1 LNNIDETTKFI
12 RHGIEYSNKS
22 ISTGDDY
29 PQWWIQL
36 STNVILSNYITNQ
49 NEKKKKQFDQ
59 SIQNYEIID
68 QTNDGNNSR
77 RFLPFQDP
85 VNESIFSKRNFY
97 FVALD

>member
-1 LNNIDETTKFI
+1 MNNICETTKFI

-36 STNVILSNYITNQ
+36 STNVLLSNYITNQ
-49 NEKKKKQFDQ
+49 SEKKKQFDQ

-68 QTNDGNNSR
+68 QINDGNNSR
-77 RFLPFQDP
+77 RFLPFQDS
-85 VNESIFSKRNFY
+85 VKESIFSKRTSF
-97 FVALD
+97 FALD